1 MHDPRINVHRIP
13 LPKGAKRPLE
23 TDKQQSDAEVFE
35 KPDKKKLKV
44 KKTPQLPPSL
54 KGTKTKNQQGKP
66 LCWHFNLEKRCS
78 NPVKSG
84 RCRFGYHQF
93 MRCLKTGHGA
103 HECKSHDNWL
113 SADVEHSKT
122 PMESTLHCEFV
133 NPSHPNTE
141 PLGKEQSTE
150 GDKNCPTKGLILET
164 FRERVALVWPVV
176 RPVFVP
182 YQLTKTKKRS

>member
-1 MHDPRINVHRIP
+1 MHMLSWEACQLWLDKLMGSLLSEAPQHFGAVNLTQILRADKDFFRYLLQNTKEISRVSPLKHDEAFRRLMHDPRINVHLIA

-44 KKTPQLPPSL
+44 KKTPELPPSL
-54 KGTKTKNQQGKP
+54 KGTKIKNQQGEP

-84 RCRFGYHQF
+84 RCRFGYHQC

-103 HECKSHDNWL
+103 HECKSHDN
-113 SADVEHSKT
+113 
-122 PMESTLHCEFV
+122 
-133 NPSHPNTE
+133 
-141 PLGKEQSTE
+141 
-150 GDKNCPTKGLILET
+150 
-164 FRERVALVWPVV
+164 
-176 RPVFVP
+176 
-182 YQLTKTKKRS
+182 